1 MAMEMT
7 ARNVSTIIQRE
18 RRMSK
23 GRESLHRHS
32 SGPSASTYRPTLAH
46 SQHASAV
53 IRKSVALLAVV
64 LVSAVRVWAMTNTAD
79 NPAPRYWFR
88 TGRSVPAEA
97 QPMDPRVREISDR
110 FGAGAYQRA
119 RDLAQA
125 LLDATDDAAL
135 RTEAA
140 AFIVESH
147 LAEGDFDGARA
158 AAERLGDSDALACIK
173 QLEANY
179 RAEVGRLQHI
189 VATSSDLAEA
199 AEAQFLTARVHEAA
213 YRLRVAEDSYWKV
226 IERYP
231 QEVWAGQALWQIVL
245 LHRSAGDLEEALRAC
260 IWGAGEF
267 PNSRSLAR
275 IATERITRLS
285 RLHDR
290 PAECR
295 AWLLDLVR
303 RHPETYL
310 SAWARYRLGELHW
323 RADRP
328 DEAADA
334 WQRAW
339 ENEARAREIPNLA
352 ERLAEARYCAAC
364 KARAAGEFE
373 DALVHL
379 AFLGSMGSTTWRAEH
394 VPPATL
400 ALDMAECHLELGQWE
415 EALALANRG
424 ASAAR
429 DPDANARALYLLGC
443 TQWGMGRY
451 DDAVGAWQ
459 RAIEHYPAT
468 EYAEK
473 SQEKMHP

>member
-1 MAMEMT
+1 M
-7 ARNVSTIIQRE
+7 VS
-18 RRMSK
+18 RMSRLK
-23 GRESLHRHS
+23 QLGQPRGRMGVWLWSMNR
-32 SGPSASTYRPTLAH
+32 GSAWGIGL
-46 SQHASAV
+46 
-53 IRKSVALLAVV
+53 VALLLSGAAFGDVPK
-64 LVSAVRVWAMTNTAD
+64 RGPD
-79 NPAPRYWFR
+79 NPALLYWFR
-88 TGRSVPAEA
+88 TGRCVPAEA
-97 QPMDPRVREISDR
+97 QSMDGRLREISDR

-147 LAEGDFDGARA
+147 LAEGDFDGARGA
-158 AAERLGDSDALACIK
+158 TERLGDSDALACINR
-173 QLEANY
+173 LEADY

-189 VATSSDLAEA
+189 VATSSDLADA
-199 AEAQFLTARVHEAA
+199 AEAQFLTARAHERA

-231 QEVWAGQALWQIVL
+231 QELWAGQALWQIVL

-285 RLHDR
+285 LLQDR

-323 RADRP
+323 RADEP

-352 ERLAEARYCAAC
+352 ERLAESRYCAAC

-373 DALVHL
+373 DALVQFS
-379 AFLGSMGSTTWRAEH
+379 FLSNM
-394 VPPATL
+394 PATAWRERHLLPRTLILDRAKCYL
-400 ALDMAECHLELGQWE
+400 ALEQWHTALRLVSHAAGLRGQAE
-415 EALALANRG
+415 
-424 ASAAR
+424 
-429 DPDANARALYLLGC
+429 DPPRALYLEGCARWHLG
-443 TQWGMGRY
+443 QY
-451 DDAVGAWQ
+451 DEAVRAWQ
-459 RAIEHYPAT
+459 SAVSQYPAT
-468 EYAEK
+468 EYANRSREMM
-473 SQEKMHP
+473 QP